1 MLQRYRP
8 KNYLK
13 KEKSKLNGPFR
24 LRKKERE
31 RVG

>member
-13 KEKSKLNGPFR
+13 NANFKSNGMFGLRRKE
-24 LRKKERE
+24 ERI
-31 RVG
+31 G